1 MKELLERVSNIEE
14 LGLSE
19 RIELV
24 KELISKSEFVGSGG
38 DSDCVYTTV
47 KLLKHEVIL
56 FSTHYEALNPNY
68 TITESLYRNFCKQIA
83 GVEVEAIEEEVIQP
97 LALLN
102 TSICTTCGTYKLVDL
117 TLEQAKELVAENKD
131 NLLSA
136 IGHDSTAEIM
146 SEILEV
152 PVLVNRIQFTQEAE
166 QKALVFKILGRAKE
180 GQILD
185 RAAVEE
191 IGYKFQ
197 LFERLN

>member
-1 MKELLERVSNIEE
+1 MKELLERVSKIEE

-19 RIELV
+19 KIELV
-24 KELISKSEFVGSGG
+24 KELISKSEFIDAGWDG
-38 DSDCVYTTV
+38 DDVYTTV
-47 KLLKHEVIL
+47 SLLAHKVTL
-56 FSTHYEALNPNY
+56 YSTHYEALDPHYPINY
-68 TITESLYRNFCKQIA
+68 DLYRNFCKRIIN
-83 GVEVEAIEEEVIQP
+83 VEVEAIEEEVIQP

-166 QKALVFKILGRAKE
+166 SKALVFKILGRAKE

-197 LFERLN
+197 LLERLN

>member
-83 GVEVEAIEEEVIQP
+83 GVEVEAIEEVIQP

-197 LFERLN
+197 LLERLN